1 MNTLH
6 FRYAVEVERTGS
18 ISQAAENLFMAQP
31 NLSKAIHELEE
42 TLGITIFERTSRG
55 VIPTDQGKEFLSYAR
70 NILLELDKMK
80 AIYIPP
86 EKRKNIQQTKVSIP
100 RGSYIS
106 TSVARFVDSLDPERD
121 ISVNLRETNSIET
134 VINVAENNYNFG
146 IIRYQTVN
154 EKYFIDFLKEKQLE
168 YDLLWEFEC
177 MVLMNAEHAMAN
189 DEELDYEKLKRTSI
203 EIVHGDNIIPYI
215 SVPEVK
221 NTEEDEGKRI
231 KKVYVY
237 ERGSQF
243 ELLKN
248 CKRTFMWVSPMPK
261 VTLATIGLVVKK
273 CKMDNNCFK
282 DVIIRRKGYKF
293 SETDTKLLNKIYE
306 SRNEIAFSL

>member
-1 MNTLH
+1 MPW
-6 FRYAVEVERTGS
+6 RSSA
-18 ISQAAENLFMAQP
+18 QAPSRRRRKIFMAQP
-31 NLSKAIHELEE
+31 NLSKAIHELED

-55 VIPTDQGKEFLSYAR
+55 VIPTDQGKEFLSYAK
-70 NILLELDKMK
+70 NVLHELDKMK

-261 VTLATIGLVVKK
+261 ETLATIGLVVKK

>member
-31 NLSKAIHELEE
+31 NLSKAIHELED

-55 VIPTDQGKEFLSYAR
+55 VIPTDQGKEFLSYAK

-86 EKRKNIQQTKVSIP
+86 EKRKDIQQTKVSIP

-106 TSVARFVDSLDPERD
+106 TSVALFVDSLDPEKD
-121 ISVNLRETNSIET
+121 IIVNLRETNSIET

-146 IIRYQTVN
+146 IIRYQAVN
-154 EKYFIDFLKEKQLE
+154 EKYFIDFLREKQLE
-168 YDLLWEFEC
+168 HELLWEFEC
-177 MVLMNAEHAMAN
+177 KVLMNAGHEMAN
-189 DEELDYEKLKRTSI
+189 DDVLDYEKLKKTSI
-203 EIVHGDNIIPYI
+203 EIVHGDNVIPYV

-221 NTEEDEGKRI
+221 SPEESDGKRI

-248 CKRTFMWVSPMPK
+248 CKRTFMWVSPMPRE
-261 VTLATIGLVVKK
+261 TLETIGLVEKK
-273 CKMDNNCFK
+273 CAMENNCFK

-306 SRNEIAFSL
+306 KRNEIAFSL